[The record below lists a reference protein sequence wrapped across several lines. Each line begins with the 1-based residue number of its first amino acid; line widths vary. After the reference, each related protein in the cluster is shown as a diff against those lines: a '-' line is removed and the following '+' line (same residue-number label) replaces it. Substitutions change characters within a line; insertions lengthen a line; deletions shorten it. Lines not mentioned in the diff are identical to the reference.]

1 MTDKEKI
8 IAEIERRKNA
18 LGSSDEAMSVH
29 EELNEILSFINS
41 LPEEPTL
48 VYVVTRSEEHAD
60 YAEAVFADK
69 QAAEEY
75 CKPFNDD
82 VDSYHRDITE
92 LKITY

>member
-1 MTDKEKI
+1 MADKEKI
-8 IAEIERRKNA
+8 LAEIERLMTPENQYSMGK
-18 LGSSDEAMSVH
+18 LFD
-29 EELNEILSFINS
+29 FINS